1 MFFMIAKA
9 RCGIVVLGIFTA
21 LVKAHAASLALV
33 WDPSPSSGVAGYFL
47 YVALADGTQA
57 VTYNVGNVTNAVVDN
72 LVEGQTY
79 NFYATAYDSSGNQS
93 GPSNTLNYTVPSGGT
108 TGPTVTF
115 VKSDNATHG
124 SWKGVYG
131 GEGYLMAAVSPGVPA
146 YATVATSAP
155 QWTWQT
161 NSSNP
166 ACLQLPGNSTNRIAA
181 CWYSSTQV
189 AFDLSINDGKSHRLS
204 MYFLDASS
212 SGRQQRIDLVD
223 PASGATLDSRLV
235 TNFSSGIYLVWE
247 ITGKVAIRLTPLN
260 VNAVTSALFFDPAGP
275 VNQPPVLASIPD
287 KLANEGQLLQFTAS
301 ASDPDAGQT
310 LSFSLMNAPS
320 GATINKDSGVFSW
333 TPQAGQAPS
342 TNNVTITVADN
353 GQPSLSASRTFKIIV
368 REGFYLTLG
377 SSPNGTVQINPRG
390 SLNADGTKY
399 IAGTAVNATASP
411 ANGYKFH
418 HWTLDGGTYTQNPL
432 SFTMDSNHAL
442 TPSFVRGNVIDTTLS
457 LLGP

>member
-1 MFFMIAKA
+1 
-9 RCGIVVLGIFTA
+9 
-21 LVKAHAASLALV
+21 
-33 WDPSPSSGVAGYFL
+33 
-47 YVALADGTQA
+47 
-57 VTYNVGNVTNAVVDN
+57 
-72 LVEGQTY
+72 
-79 NFYATAYDSSGNQS
+79 
-93 GPSNTLNYTVPSGGT
+93 
-108 TGPTVTF
+108 
-115 VKSDNATHG
+115 
-124 SWKGVYG
+124 
-131 GEGYLMAAVSPGVPA
+131 
-146 YATVATSAP
+146 
-155 QWTWQT
+155 
-161 NSSNP
+161 
-166 ACLQLPGNSTNRIAA
+166 
-181 CWYSSTQV
+181 
-189 AFDLSINDGKSHRLS
+189 

-223 PASGATLDSRLV
+223 PASGATLDSRQV

-247 ITGKVAIRLTPLN
+247 ITGKVAIRLTPFN

-275 VNQPPVLASIPD
+275 VNQSPVLASIPD
-287 KLANEGQLLQFTAS
+287 QMANEGQLLQFTAP

-310 LSFSLMNAPS
+310 LSFSLASAPS

-333 TPQAGQAPS
+333 TPQPGQAPS
-342 TNNVTITVADN
+342 TNSVTISVADN
-353 GQPSLSASRTFKIIV
+353 GQPPLSASRTFKIIV

-390 SLNADGTKY
+390 ALSSDGTKY

-432 SFTMDSNHAL
+432 SFTMDSNHTV